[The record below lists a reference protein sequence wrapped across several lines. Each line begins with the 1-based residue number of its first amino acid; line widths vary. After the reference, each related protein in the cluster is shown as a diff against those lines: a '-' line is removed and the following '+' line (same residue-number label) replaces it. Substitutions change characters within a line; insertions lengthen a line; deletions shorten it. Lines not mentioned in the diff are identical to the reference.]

1 MRDRPRAREWN
12 DSKAAQSHP
21 PRQAA
26 EPLPRFKVSELLGGG
41 REAVLEH
48 EGQEYR
54 LRITANRKLILMK

>member
-1 MRDRPRAREWN
+1 MRDRSGAREWN
-12 DSKAAQSHP
+12 GSKTAASHP
-21 PRQAA
+21 SRQAA
-26 EPLPRFKVSELLGGG
+26 NPLPRFKVSELLGGG